1 MQDEKIFSL
10 TSSREKVATQF
21 YFLPFSEDGFA
32 AKNFWKIAHI
42 YLMKRKSF
50 LIGDGG
56 EWGKSL
62 FKIVASITSSSLQS
76 GLGNITVDVFK
87 RK

>member
-1 MQDEKIFSL
+1 MAVFSIKNTVKNTTFRGINDSHAYIFAVHDEKIFSL
-10 TSSREKVATQF
+10 TSSRKKVATQF

-32 AKNFWKIAHI
+32 AKNFWKLAHI

-56 EWGKSL
+56 K
-62 FKIVASITSSSLQS
+62 
-76 GLGNITVDVFK
+76 
-87 RK
+87 